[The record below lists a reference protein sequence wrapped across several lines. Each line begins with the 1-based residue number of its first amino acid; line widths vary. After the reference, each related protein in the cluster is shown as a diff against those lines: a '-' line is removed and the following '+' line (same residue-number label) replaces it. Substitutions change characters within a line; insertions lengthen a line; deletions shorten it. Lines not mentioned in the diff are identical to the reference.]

1 MNRPSGPC
9 GRVIALAAGIVG
21 ALFASMSVAGQVT
34 VETAITAVAVNG
46 GGDVVNQ
53 GTACLRI
60 ADPVSAS
67 CPSGFVAIPNNNKL
81 LIATALMSKS
91 TASKVWLYYVDDAS
105 SQHCP
110 GLVFTPCSV
119 ISIMAK

>member
-1 MNRPSGPC
+1 MIRPSGPL
-9 GRVIALAAGIVG
+9 GRVFALAAGIVG
-21 ALFASMSVAGQVT
+21 ALSASLAVAGQVT
-34 VETAITAVAVNG
+34 VETTITAVAVNG
-46 GGDVVNQ
+46 AGDVANP
-53 GTACLRI
+53 GTTCVHV

-67 CPSGFVAIPNNNKL
+67 CPGGFVAIPNNNKL

-91 TASKVWLYYVDDAS
+91 TASKVWFYYVDDGS

-119 ISIMAK
+119 ISIMPK

>member
-1 MNRPSGPC
+1 MNRPSGPL
-9 GRVIALAAGIVG
+9 GRVFALAAGIVG
-21 ALFASMSVAGQVT
+21 ALSASIAVAGQVT
-34 VETAITAVAVNG
+34 VETTITAVAVNG

-53 GTACLRI
+53 GTTCVLI
-60 ADPVSAS
+60 ADPVTSA
-67 CPSGFVAIPNNNKL
+67 CVGGFVAIPNNNKL

-91 TASKVWLYYVDDAS
+91 TASKVWFYYADEGS

-119 ISIMAK
+119 ISIMPK